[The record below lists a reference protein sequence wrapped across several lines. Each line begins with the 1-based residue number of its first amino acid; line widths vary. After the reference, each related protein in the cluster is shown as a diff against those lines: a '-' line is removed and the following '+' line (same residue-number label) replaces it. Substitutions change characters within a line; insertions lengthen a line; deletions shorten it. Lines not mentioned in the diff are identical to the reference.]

1 MVATHYEEEM
11 KSSIWLVSVLAVSTL
26 TAGSASA
33 KPYKWCINDRTSDVL
48 QCEFTTLRECRA
60 SASGAGGEC
69 TINPKLK
76 FGKAK
81 SGKSAAR

>member
-1 MVATHYEEEM
+1 M
-11 KSSIWLVSVLAVSTL
+11 KNRIWLVTVLAVSTL
-26 TAGSASA
+26 AASAASA
-33 KPYKWCINDRTSDVL
+33 KPYKWCIDDGISDSL

-60 SASGAGGEC
+60 SVSGTGGEC

-81 SGKSAAR
+81 ANKAAAQ